1 MTTSETTFLQDW
13 AIHPLGKT
21 VRVAIAVVGLA
32 TASVVL
38 LLATL
43 TSNAVWFMV
52 LLGVALAAASI
63 RAAFRPSVLRLAILT
78 AVMVAIP
85 IAGRLI

>member
-1 MTTSETTFLQDW
+1 MTTSETSFLNQW
-13 AIHPLGKT
+13 TTHPLGKT

-32 TASVVL
+32 TATVVL

-43 TSNAVWFMV
+43 TSSAVWFMV
-52 LLGVALAAASI
+52 LLGVSLAATSI
-63 RAAFRPSVLRLAILT
+63 RAALYPSIVRLGILT